1 MSERVTWGSR
11 LGFIMTT
18 AGFAVGL
25 GAIWR
30 FPYMMSKNGGGAF
43 LLLYLLTTL
52 CVGVPLFIA
61 EIMLGRVTRHGG
73 ILGMRQLTPPR
84 SPFRLMGWLGIA
96 SGIGI
101 LSYYSVILALLLVY
115 FVKSLGGAFAYGTDL
130 AALSPLFDVTSSS
143 VGALGLYVLMAIVL
157 MGGIIR
163 AGLKSG
169 LERACKYLMPVLLP
183 EAEKGVAWLLKPDF
197 SRIDIQV
204 ALDALGHTFFAVGIG
219 VSTAFVF
226 GSYLNEQSNIIAD
239 ALIII
244 AINAAVAVLA
254 GLAIFPAMYA
264 FGLTKAAGTGLVFE
278 TMPAVFAHLPGGWFL
293 SAGFFFLLIIS
304 GFASGLGLVE
314 GVVGTLDEAWKLG
327 RNKTLFLVLAA
338 VLLLSLPPLPR
349 GRLSGCGAGASSS
362 SPSTW

>member
-1 MSERVTWGSR
+1 
-11 LGFIMTT
+11 
-18 AGFAVGL
+18 
-25 GAIWR
+25 
-30 FPYMMSKNGGGAF
+30 
-43 LLLYLLTTL
+43 
-52 CVGVPLFIA
+52 
-61 EIMLGRVTRHGG
+61 
-73 ILGMRQLTPPR
+73 
-84 SPFRLMGWLGIA
+84 
-96 SGIGI
+96 
-101 LSYYSVILALLLVY
+101 
-115 FVKSLGGAFAYGTDL
+115 
-130 AALSPLFDVTSSS
+130 
-143 VGALGLYVLMAIVL
+143 
-157 MGGIIR
+157 
-163 AGLKSG
+163 
-169 LERACKYLMPVLLP
+169 MPVLLLFLGILAVHSLSLP

-254 GLAIFPAMYA
+254 GLAIFPAMYT

-338 VLLLSLPPLPR
+338 VFAAKPSRRCSPTEPMPR
-349 GRLSGCGAGASSS
+349 GRLFRLWDRSIFVFAEYVVTALLMPVGALLMSVFVAWKFGFSRFAEEANQGALGGCRCHSETGNHLSWPVVPCAVGTILLLGILISL
-362 SPSTW
+362 

>member
-1 MSERVTWGSR
+1 M
-11 LGFIMTT
+11 
-18 AGFAVGL
+18 
-25 GAIWR
+25 
-30 FPYMMSKNGGGAF
+30 
-43 LLLYLLTTL
+43 
-52 CVGVPLFIA
+52 
-61 EIMLGRVTRHGG
+61 
-73 ILGMRQLTPPR
+73 
-84 SPFRLMGWLGIA
+84 
-96 SGIGI
+96 
-101 LSYYSVILALLLVY
+101 
-115 FVKSLGGAFAYGTDL
+115 
-130 AALSPLFDVTSSS
+130 SPLFDVTSSS

-169 LERACKYLMPVLLP
+169 LERACKYLMPVLLLFLGILAVRSLSLP

-264 FGLTKAAGTGLVFE
+264 FGLTKAARGRGLSSE

-338 VLLLSLPPLPR
+338 VLLLSLPPLLSYGAHAPWASIR
-349 GRLSGCGAGASSS
+349 LWDRSIFVFAEYVVTALLMPVGALLMSVFVAWKFGFSRFAEEANQGRCGLLPASLETGNHLSWRWF
-362 SPSTW
+362 PVR